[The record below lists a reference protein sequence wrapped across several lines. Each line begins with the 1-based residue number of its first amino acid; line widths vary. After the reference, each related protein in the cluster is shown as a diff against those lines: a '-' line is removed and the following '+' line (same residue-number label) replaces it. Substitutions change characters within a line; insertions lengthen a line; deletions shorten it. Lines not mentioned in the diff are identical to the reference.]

1 MAIDP
6 KVLIDSLKNNIEN
19 IGNRKTGYKK
29 ELFDAVTQV
38 IAKETD
44 HKNTGAIVNEPVKDI
59 INRLGGFLND
69 N

>member
-6 KVLIDSLKNNIEN
+6 EVLIDSLKNNIEN
-19 IGNRKTGYKK
+19 IGNRKPGYKK
-29 ELFDAVTQV
+29 ELYVAVTQI

-44 HKNTGAIVNEPVKDI
+44 TKNTGSIVREPVKDI
-59 INRLGGFLND
+59 IKRLGGFLND